1 MSAFTQRI
9 SGAASAVCTFFIYFY
24 RILCCRL

>member
-1 MSAFTQRI
+1 MSAFTQRL
-9 SGAASAVCTFFIYFY
+9 SGAAKQVCTFFVYFY